1 MSYEQFLI
9 NYNDVLKPEDLMEI
23 LDVGRNKIYNYLK
36 DGKIRSIRI
45 SGKYRIPKIY
55 LLQFLYPDMQWDK
68 AV

>member
-1 MSYEQFLI
+1 MNYEQFLT

-36 DGKIRSIRI
+36 AGTIRSIRI
-45 SGKYRIPKIY
+45 GGKYRIPKVY